1 MSRYCGSKDTTSQ
14 LNAAQD
20 WLARCIYQRKSI
32 FTDDAIWTL
41 ENFRALDE
49 NFTNSL
55 DEGDGKYIEKL
66 EACLSETEGPVKK
79 LVAEMTWFMVLCLS
93 NAGVISK
100 RKSIMNIWAWSG
112 EELDMD
118 SPYLSDQTLKGI
130 GSGGPSYN
138 VNRWRELIYFIQLVI
153 RLFEYEGEVKTIFS
167 DAWGCAE
174 WVDQLDGYGHRQ
186 FRYMLLYLLFP
197 DVYERIFSRSERQ
210 KIVRGFLGKTPKEI
224 RKMTELDIDKAIHKI
239 RTEQE
244 RELESDKLDFYISP
258 LKDGW
263 IDPKVKVTLYD
274 EAPELEVD
282 LEKRQATLSNGP
294 LNSILYGPPGT
305 GKTYQ
310 TLNRVLR
317 ILDPKFL
324 EENIESRERLKER
337 YEQLKAEGRVDF
349 VTFHQ
354 SYGYEEFIEGLR
366 ADTDDKGQISYRIE
380 DGTFKAICIKAQA
393 GVVNN
398 DTLDACVKAFI
409 ADIDDKERIKLK
421 TSTSRDFYVEY
432 HGHTTLRVFPVD
444 SKNEDNTRGYP
455 VSIQSI
461 KNLYRGINVDKFYN
475 KSYVK
480 GVLQYLITHY
490 QLPAT
495 YQATDNATGN
505 YVLVVDEINRGN
517 ISKIFGELIT
527 LIEPSKRLGEEEALT
542 VSLPYSKD
550 EFGVPNNLYLVG
562 TMNTADR
569 SLAMMD
575 TALRRRFDFIEMMP
589 KPDVLDNAEVKGCNL
604 EELLS
609 IMNQR
614 IEYLYDREHT
624 LGHAF
629 FIPVKRALEES
640 EEAAWLALQ
649 NVFRNKV
656 LPLLEEY
663 FFEDWSKI
671 RLVLGDN
678 QKKDPRL
685 QFVLEDKLTGNLDA
699 LFGQSYQSDEYSDA
713 QMAYSINTNAFKRP
727 SAYSQIISGGE
738 IEEVPTQSVS
748 EATVES

>member
-1 MSRYCGSKDTTSQ
+1 MSRYCGNKNTAPPID
-14 LNAAQD
+14 AAQD
-20 WLARCIYQRKSI
+20 WLDRCVVQRKSI
-32 FTDDAIWTL
+32 FTNDAIWTL
-41 ENFRALDE
+41 ENIRSLDE

-55 DEGDGKYIEKL
+55 DEGDGNFIEKL

-93 NAGVISK
+93 NAGVITK
-100 RKSIMNIWAWSG
+100 RKSIGKIWAWSG

-118 SPYLSDQTLKGI
+118 SPYLSDQTLLGI

-138 VNRWRELIYFIQLVI
+138 VNRWRELVYFIQLVI
-153 RLFEYEGEVKTIFS
+153 RMFECEGDVKTIFS

-174 WVDQLDGYGHRQ
+174 WVDETDGFGHRQ
-186 FRYMLLYLLFP
+186 FRYMLLFLLFP
-197 DVYERIFSRSERQ
+197 DQYERIFSRSERK
-210 KIVRGFLGKTPKEI
+210 KIIRGFLGKTPKEI
-224 RKMTELDIDKAIHKI
+224 RKMTELDIDKAIHEI
-239 RTEQE
+239 RSEQQQ
-244 RELESDKLDFYISP
+244 ELENDKLDFYISP

-263 IDPKVKVTLYD
+263 VDPKVKVT
-274 EAPELEVD
+274 VD
-282 LEKRQATLSNGP
+282 DKVIEQEGETEKNQIPLSTSP

-305 GKTYQ
+305 GKTYE
-310 TLNRVLR
+310 TINSVLA
-317 ILDPKFL
+317 ILDPTFL
-324 EENIESRERLKER
+324 EENSESRERLRER
-337 YEQLKAEGRVDF
+337 YEELKADGRVEF

-366 ADTDDKGQISYRIE
+366 ANTDDKGQINYSIE
-380 DGTFKAICIKAQA
+380 DGTFKAISIKAQA
-393 GVVNN
+393 GVINN
-398 DTLDACVKAFI
+398 DALDDCLKSFI
-409 ADIDDKERIKLK
+409 VDIDDKERIKLQ
-421 TSTSRDFYVEY
+421 TSSNRKFDIEY
-432 HGHTTLRVFPVD
+432 HGNTTLRVFPED
-444 SKNEDNTRGYP
+444 SQNSRLARGYP
-455 VSIQSI
+455 VSIQNI
-461 KNLYRGINVDKFYN
+461 KNLYRGINVDKIYN

-480 GVLQYLITHY
+480 SVLQYLITQY

-495 YQATDNATGN
+495 YQATGGGTGN
-505 YVLVVDEINRGN
+505 YVLVIDEINRGN

-527 LIEPSKRLGEEEALT
+527 LIEPSKRIGEDEALT

-589 KPDVLDNAEVKGCNL
+589 KPDILENTEVKGCDL
-604 EELLS
+604 EELLYT
-609 IMNQR
+609 INQR

-629 FIPVKRALEES
+629 FIPVKQALEES
-640 EEAAWLALQ
+640 EEAAWLTLQ
-649 NVFRNKV
+649 NVFKNKV

-678 QKKDPRL
+678 QKQDPRL
-685 QFVLEDKLTGNLDA
+685 QFVREEKLTGNLDA
-699 LFGQSYQSDEYSDA
+699 LFGQNYQSDEYSDD
-713 QMAYSINTNAFKRP
+713 QMAYSINTSAFSQPK
-727 SAYSQIISGGE
+727 AYSQIIGGGALE
-738 IEEVPTQSVS
+738 DEATDS
-748 EATVES
+748 EAGV